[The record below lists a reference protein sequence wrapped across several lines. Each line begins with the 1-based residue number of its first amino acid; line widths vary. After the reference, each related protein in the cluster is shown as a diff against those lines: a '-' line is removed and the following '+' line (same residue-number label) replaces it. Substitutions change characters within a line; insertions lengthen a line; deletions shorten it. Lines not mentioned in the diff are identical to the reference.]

1 MKRKCPLCEL
11 NYILNDN
18 DEKCESCMNNKS
30 KNNDCKTRNDKLSN
44 YEIFTKYQQK
54 FEINRKGFL
63 IYLALRGYGISTKS
77 KTKSTSFGYVNAVDK
92 ICEFENIC
100 FDVLLKNIEK
110 YCNEYSLSGI
120 KKDLGNYGNG
130 TRRNALNRLLEFNE
144 YVNKYQSK

>member
-54 FEINRKGFL
+54 FEINRNGFL
-63 IYLALRGYGISTKS
+63 IPNVIILATRSVPYLPRTYSITSWRLESS
-77 KTKSTSFGYVNAVDK
+77 KSTSKSGADTR
-92 ICEFENIC
+92 
-100 FDVLLKNIEK
+100 
-110 YCNEYSLSGI
+110 SLF
-120 KKDLGNYGNG
+120 KK
-130 TRRNALNRLLEFNE
+130 R
-144 YVNKYQSK
+144 SK